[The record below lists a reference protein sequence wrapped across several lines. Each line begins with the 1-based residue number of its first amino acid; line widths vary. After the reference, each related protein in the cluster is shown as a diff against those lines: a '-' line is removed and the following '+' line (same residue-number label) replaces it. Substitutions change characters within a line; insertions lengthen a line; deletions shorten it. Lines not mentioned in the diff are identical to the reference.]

1 MRTPPDDIRDLD
13 PFRCTDAGA
22 ILPDTDRLSRR
33 TSAKMKSKAEPASSR
48 NVLILLAVSVFAGAG
63 TIHYQTP
70 MLAAFAAEFHADAA
84 ATGWVATLSFG
95 GFLAGTIF
103 LVPLGDR
110 LDKRRVILAQLA
122 VLIPALLAMAAAPSL
137 VALAASALFVGISAC
152 FAQVVIPLAAELA
165 PPEKRGRVMGAILA
179 CLFLGI
185 LFARVTG
192 GLVAS
197 HFGWRWMYL
206 IAAAMLLAL
215 AAAMF
220 RWLPATAPK
229 TRLGYAQLIGSLF
242 EFLRGDATLRHAST
256 IQFLLGIS
264 YGGFWA
270 TVAPMLQLFHGFGP
284 AQTGLMGIPGA
295 VGILVAQPA
304 GRWMDRRGVLPVVT
318 AGVCLVLAAYLVFSF
333 AALWVGAVI
342 AGAMLLDCGL
352 RAALVANQTLIT
364 SVAPDARSRFNTVF
378 GAHVWGG
385 NAAGAFLAS
394 TALAYAGWLA
404 VCAIAVSASSVA
416 LLLQWRAMRA
426 AKA

>member
-1 MRTPPDDIRDLD
+1 MSVETSP
-13 PFRCTDAGA
+13 AGPRP
-22 ILPDTDRLSRR
+22 LNR
-33 TSAKMKSKAEPASSR
+33 KMM
-48 NVLILLAVSVFAGAG
+48 VLLAVSVFAGAG

-84 ATGWVATLSFG
+84 AAGWVATLTFG
-95 GFLAGTIF
+95 GFLGGTIF

-110 LDKRRVILAQLA
+110 FDKRRVILIQLA

-137 VALAASALFVGISAC
+137 VALAAAGLVVGIMAC
-152 FAQVVIPLAAELA
+152 FAQIVIPLAAELT

-185 LFARVTG
+185 LFGRVAG
-192 GLVAS
+192 GLIAS
-197 HFGWRWMYL
+197 TLGWRWTYV
-206 IAAAMLLAL
+206 IASVVLAALAPALAL
-215 AAAMF
+215 
-220 RWLPATAPK
+220 WLPNMPTK
-229 TRLGYAQLIGSLF
+229 TQLGYGQLLRSLGG
-242 EFLRGDATLRHAST
+242 FLRGNATLRRASG

-295 VGILVAQPA
+295 AGILIAQPA
-304 GRWMDRRGVLPVVT
+304 GRWLDRRGAFPVVT
-318 AGVCLVLAAYLVFSF
+318 TGVCLVLAAYIVFSF

-352 RAALVANQTLIT
+352 RASLVANQTLIT
-364 SVAPDARSRFNTVF
+364 SVAPDARSRFNTIF

-385 NAAGAFLAS
+385 NATGAFLAS
-394 TALAYAGWLA
+394 MTLAHFGWIA
-404 VCAIAVSASSVA
+404 ACAIAVSASSLA
-416 LLLQWRAMRA
+416 LLLQWRARPRLKPGPGA
-426 AKA
+426 